1 VNLNSVIDL
10 VMTPHR
16 FGDRTLGG
24 SCEKVDGAVMGCGAG
39 GVGHGMMPVQHSGQ
53 AASSMSTT

>member
-39 GVGHGMMPVQHSGQ
+39 GVGHDMMPV
-53 AASSMSTT
+53 

>member
-24 SCEKVDGAVMGCGAG
+24 SCKKVDGRSWDAVQ
-39 GVGHGMMPVQHSGQ
+39 VGSGT
-53 AASSMSTT
+53 A